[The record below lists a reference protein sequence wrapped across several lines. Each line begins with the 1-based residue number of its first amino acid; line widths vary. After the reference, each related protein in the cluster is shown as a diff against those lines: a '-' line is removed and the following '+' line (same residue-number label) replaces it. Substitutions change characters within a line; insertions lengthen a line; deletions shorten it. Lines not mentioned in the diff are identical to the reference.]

1 MYKGDF
7 FRGETMSLTENQPAT
22 DAEDILPTVVVTD
35 ANNYLQN
42 KAKDEELLRD
52 FKSKLFWVGL
62 VISCLFLLVGLI
74 KSWTFIGTQLD
85 LAKQTLTIQQKQL
98 VLDEK
103 KMELVQN
110 QNLKPSEIKELNLSQ
125 DREERILDSKFLSTG
140 VILTLITVIFAV
152 ALTILLNLIKHA
164 FKTENDNKADSAT
177 ELATP
182 LGNLLLEFIQAIKNK
197 ISK

>member
-1 MYKGDF
+1 MNTIVNPPPNSD
-7 FRGETMSLTENQPAT
+7 
-22 DAEDILPTVVVTD
+22 DEDDLPNIVATD
-35 ANNYLQN
+35 ANNYLDS

-62 VISCLFLLVGLI
+62 VISCFFLAAGLW
-74 KSWTFIGTQLD
+74 KSHSFINAQLD
-85 LAKQTLTIQQKQL
+85 LAKSTLVIQEKQL
-98 VLDEK
+98 SIDEQK
-103 KMELVQN
+103 IKLLN
-110 QNLKPSEIKELNLSQ
+110 NKNIKPEQIKELNLIQ
-125 DREERILDSKFLSTG
+125 DREEKVLNSKLLSTG

-164 FKTENDNKADSAT
+164 FKKNNDGDKEDTT

-182 LGNLLLEFIQAIKNK
+182 LGNLILDFIAVIKER